1 MKDWRGC
8 LKILMLVAIVLE
20 QICDCELYVHSSYN
34 FFYYRM
40 NIDGVSIGTGNL
52 NCHEFILKKKS
63 RSKTRVSL
71 KAFKD
76 DLPENVANLYIRI

>member
-1 MKDWRGC
+1 MTRVFKNFNAGSYSFGIDLR
-8 LKILMLVAIVLE
+8 LRTVRTLV
-20 QICDCELYVHSSYN
+20 
-34 FFYYRM
+34 FYYRM

>member
-1 MKDWRGC
+1 MFKNFNAGSYSFGIDLR
-8 LKILMLVAIVLE
+8 LRTVRTLV
-20 QICDCELYVHSSYN
+20 
-34 FFYYRM
+34 FYYRM

-76 DLPENVANLYIRI
+76 DLPENVANLYIHI

>member
-1 MKDWRGC
+1 MTRVFKNFNAGSYSFGIDLR
-8 LKILMLVAIVLE
+8 LRTVRTLVL
-20 QICDCELYVHSSYN
+20 QFL
-34 FFYYRM
+34 YYRM

>member
-1 MKDWRGC
+1 MTRVFKNFNAGSYSFGIDLR
-8 LKILMLVAIVLE
+8 LRTVRTLV
-20 QICDCELYVHSSYN
+20 
-34 FFYYRM
+34 FYYRM

-76 DLPENVANLYIRI
+76 DLPENVANLYIHI

>member
-1 MKDWRGC
+1 MTRVFKNFNAG
-8 LKILMLVAIVLE
+8 
-20 QICDCELYVHSSYN
+20 SYS
-34 FFYYRM
+34 FGIDLRLRTVRTLAFYYRM